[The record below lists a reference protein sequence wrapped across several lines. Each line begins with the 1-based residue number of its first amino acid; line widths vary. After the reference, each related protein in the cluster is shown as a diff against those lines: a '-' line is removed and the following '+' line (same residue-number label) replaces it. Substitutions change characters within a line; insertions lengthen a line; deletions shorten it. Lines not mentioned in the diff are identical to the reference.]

1 MLVISLIIIWNFF
14 VSSIVKVTPAFYF
27 KCSPVACYGIAYTK
41 PPKKCLCDTLTG
53 LVYQLV
59 PP

>member
-27 KCSPVACYGIAYTK
+27 NLNNS
-41 PPKKCLCDTLTG
+41 
-53 LVYQLV
+53 
-59 PP
+59 

>member
-27 KCSPVACYGIAYTK
+27 KCSPVACHGIAYTK
-41 PPKKCLCDTLTG
+41 PPNQCLRDTLTG
-53 LVYQLV
+53 LVY
-59 PP
+59 

>member
-27 KCSPVACYGIAYTK
+27 KYLLAELI
-41 PPKKCLCDTLTG
+41 
-53 LVYQLV
+53 
-59 PP
+59 